1 MRVVYI
7 TENAYIVIS
16 FANRAVGAA
25 WPVMD
30 EMGKRT
36 HFCVFLLCVGVFS
49 PFHSTSLEETE
60 LSALLCSLVSCW
72 DSHYYSIVQVLLLM
86 IGKKWQSFHLPR
98 PRWPLTPRIFIQA
111 QTHRCTPLPSRPHL
125 CFCLSV
131 VCFCSILPFTSSA
144 KFSSLLKSSPISIHR
159 PCVRFPSSPAGLD
172 SARIRQAGQIA
183 GQSSSRRLGDYRV
196 KFNYNEIDVLRW
208 SRKKHK
214 ICVFF
219 LSICQMQK
227 LEKDTLKHQAV

>member
-49 PFHSTSLEETE
+49 PFHSTPLEETE

-86 IGKKWQSFHLPR
+86 IGKKM
-98 PRWPLTPRIFIQA
+98 T
-111 QTHRCTPLPSRPHL
+111 
-125 CFCLSV
+125 V
-131 VCFCSILPFTSSA
+131 VPFTQTKVTSHPSH
-144 KFSSLLKSSPISIHR
+144 FHPGSNTQMHPSP
-159 PCVRFPSSPAGLD
+159 FPSPPLLLLIGC
-172 SARIRQAGQIA
+172 
-183 GQSSSRRLGDYRV
+183 
-196 KFNYNEIDVLRW
+196 VLLL
-208 SRKKHK
+208 HPPLHLF
-214 ICVFF
+214 C
-219 LSICQMQK
+219 
-227 LEKDTLKHQAV
+227 

>member
-49 PFHSTSLEETE
+49 PFHSTPLEETE

-86 IGKKWQSFHLPR
+86 IEKNDSRSIYPDQGDLS
-98 PRWPLTPRIFIQA
+98 PLA
-111 QTHRCTPLPSRPHL
+111 
-125 CFCLSV
+125 
-131 VCFCSILPFTSSA
+131 
-144 KFSSLLKSSPISIHR
+144 FSSRLKHTDAPLSLPVPTSASAYR
-159 PCVRFPSSPAGLD
+159 LCAFAPSSPSPL
-172 SARIRQAGQIA
+172 
-183 GQSSSRRLGDYRV
+183 LL
-196 KFNYNEIDVLRW
+196 N
-208 SRKKHK
+208 
-214 ICVFF
+214 F
-219 LSICQMQK
+219 LLS
-227 LEKDTLKHQAV
+227 